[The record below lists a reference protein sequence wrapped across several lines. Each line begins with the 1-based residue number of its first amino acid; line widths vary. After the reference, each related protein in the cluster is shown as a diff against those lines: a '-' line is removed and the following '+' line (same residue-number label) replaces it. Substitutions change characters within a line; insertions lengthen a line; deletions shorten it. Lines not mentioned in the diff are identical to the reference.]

1 MAKAALSA
9 PRAVPRAAPRATTT
23 TTTLH
28 SQASQAP
35 EDYAGD
41 DAYDVL
47 SEETPVT
54 SSSSSS
60 APAAAKSGGRKPRPT
75 LAAAAAG
82 VKAPRAPPKK
92 RVPLTDEQKA
102 AKKARAKEEDAA
114 AVAQMRAQKLR
125 IASAKREAYDTLK
138 FRINPSAVRAMYRF
152 LGAQRVSDL
161 AVQCIVVFLTREC
174 SNLFK
179 RATKITLMRNGR
191 TVSVADM
198 RMIIGSKQLVSF
210 QA

>member
-9 PRAVPRAAPRATTT
+9 PRAVPRAAPRAATT

-54 SSSSSS
+54 SSSSS

-82 VKAPRAPPKK
+82 VKAPRAPLKK